1 MNKWKNLVQNLWN
14 RTQWKSML
22 TQTNP
27 PVDYPK
33 KLLPS
38 NGKLSPKA
46 IDFDIMK
53 NITSQCYR
61 EKNWK

>member
-1 MNKWKNLVQNLWN
+1 
-14 RTQWKSML
+14 ML

-27 PVDYPK
+27 PVEYPK
-33 KLLPS
+33 ELLPS

-61 EKNWK
+61 EKN